1 MKRKATYQP
10 ERRTHIAHARMNDE
24 EWTQFLSQLEKLG
37 LSQSDFIR
45 QAIATAQVKVTVQPV
60 YKSEV
65 LDEIAAQY
73 GKIGSNLNQIAHH
86 LNADNPMTARMMKD
100 LNHCLADLAVLKQKL
115 ETLAGDM

>member
-10 ERRTHIAHARMNDE
+10 EHRTHTVSFKMNEDE
-24 EWTQFLSQLEKLG
+24 WQMFQSQLEKLE

-45 QAIATAQVKVTVQPV
+45 QSIFSAQVKVTVHPV
-60 YKSEV
+60 YDSEV

-73 GKIGSNLNQIAHH
+73 GKIGSNINQIAHH

-100 LNHCLADLAVLKQKL
+100 LNHCLADMSDLKQKL
-115 ETLAGDM
+115 YRLSGDA

>member
-24 EWTQFLSQLEKLG
+24 EWAQFLSQLEKLG

-60 YKSEV
+60 STKKQHS
-65 LDEIAAQY
+65 LAQR
-73 GKIGSNLNQIAHH
+73 H
-86 LNADNPMTARMMKD
+86 
-100 LNHCLADLAVLKQKL
+100 
-115 ETLAGDM
+115 ETLFQAVSRLLT